1 LQAFPFGTVQ
11 ETSWALFW
19 ELPKYLLTLAVLGA
33 LVERL
38 AHRPG
43 PAA

>member
-1 LQAFPFGTVQ
+1 VQ
-11 ETSWALFW
+11 ETSWALLW

-33 LVERL
+33 LVDRL
-38 AHRPG
+38 AGRAG